1 MVYRGS
7 ARALPAL
14 ADVTPTHAIALG
26 IVASVVTAALLAYQ
40 RLVVGSAEGGW
51 VYGYVANFHAAV
63 LLPWLAVAAVCAALL
78 WSQQYL
84 RRSSALLL
92 TVWILAATGMH
103 GLLRSYAP
111 YDLEALFVSP
121 AANAFYTVTQQHPPQ
136 DVLGKFARVRSTAP
150 LHMRSN
156 MPGKTMLLY
165 GLETL
170 TSRPELLAWLLV
182 LVSNA
187 GAVLM
192 FLFVR
197 DLFDDRTAAWHA
209 AILYLFVPARLYF
222 LPLMNT
228 VTPVV
233 ALGYAWLVVR
243 WLRTGDWSYALASA
257 VALYVLVFFEPLPL
271 VLGLLFVALAWRAI
285 SVGHLDV
292 TRFALQGSAIVLA
305 FIVVAEIVF
314 FASNFNLIAAMRQI
328 GKHAVEFNAQD
339 GRPYGVWVR
348 ANLLEFAFG
357 VGACQLALWIWSLID
372 WRRAPDRGRRLR
384 EPLLILSVV
393 LPAIVLVTNLIGIN
407 RGEVLRLWI
416 FLACFFQIPAAY
428 ATARMDSRLAV
439 WLIVVFSALPVSLAV
454 AMIAFVVP

>member
-1 MVYRGS
+1 MVYRGPV
-7 ARALPAL
+7 RALPAL

-26 IVASVVTAALLAYQ
+26 IVASVVTAAFVAFE

-51 VYGYVANFHAAV
+51 VYPYVARFHATA
-63 LLPWLAVAAVCAALL
+63 LLPWLAVAAVSAALL
-78 WSQQYL
+78 WSHHYL

-103 GLLRSYAP
+103 GLLRAHAP
-111 YDLEALFVSP
+111 YDLEAVFVSP
-121 AANAFYTVTQQHPPQ
+121 AANAFYTVTQEHPPE
-136 DVLGKFARVRSTAP
+136 DVLGRFARVRSTAP
-150 LHMRSN
+150 LHAQSN

-165 GLETL
+165 ALEAL
-170 TSRPELLAWLLV
+170 TPRTDVLPWLLV

-192 FLFVR
+192 FLLVR

-233 ALGYAWLVVR
+233 ALAYAWLVVR
-243 WLRTGDWSYALASA
+243 WLRTGKWSYALASA
-257 VALYVLVFFEPLPL
+257 VALYGLVFFEPLPL

-292 TRFALQGSAIVLA
+292 TRFALQGSAIVLT
-305 FIVVAEIVF
+305 FIAVAEIVF
-314 FASNFNLIAAMRQI
+314 FASNFALIASMRQI
-328 GKHAVEFNAQD
+328 GKHALEFNTEA
-339 GRPYGVWVR
+339 GRPYAVWVR

-372 WRRAPDRGRRLR
+372 RLR
-384 EPLLILSVV
+384 TPDQRERFTEPLLILCVV

-416 FLACFFQIPAAY
+416 FLACFLQIPAAC
-428 ATARMDSRLAV
+428 ATARTDSRLAV
-439 WLIVVFSALPVSLAV
+439 WLIVVFTALPVSVAV
-454 AMIAFVVP
+454 AMIGFVIP